1 MVANVGEK
9 APETVLDA
17 PCEAALAWAALER
30 VRTGRPRVHVLTSP
44 VAMAISANALL
55 AVGAIPSMTQ
65 DPEAVADF
73 VAGTAAL
80 VVNLGMLDP
89 LRRAAIPPAVA
100 AARAHGRPWLLD
112 PVKVD
117 RAGGRHRFAVD
128 LMGQGPAAIRA
139 NRGEAALLA
148 GGDDPAAYG
157 ALARRHG
164 SVLAVTGATD
174 TVTDGRRVAIL
185 RNGHPLMDRVTAV
198 GCAAS
203 ALAGAFLDVEPD
215 PFAALRA
222 ALLVYGVA
230 GEIAGGIARG
240 PGGFEAQLLD
250 ALYGLD
256 ESTLKRLARVG
267 A

>member
-1 MVANVGEK
+1 MAGVLDT
-9 APETVLDA
+9 PDPVLDA
-17 PCEAALAWAALER
+17 PAEAGAAWAAFER
-30 VRTGRPRVHVLTSP
+30 LRRGRPRVHVLTSP

-55 AVGAIPSMTQ
+55 AAGAVPSMTQ

-73 VAGTAAL
+73 VAGTGAL

-128 LMGQGPAAIRA
+128 LLGQGPAAVRA
-139 NRGEAALLA
+139 NRGEAAVLA
-148 GGDDPAAYG
+148 DGGDPAAYA
-157 ALARRHG
+157 ALAERHG
-164 SVLAVTGATD
+164 FALAVTGETD
-174 TVTDGRRVAIL
+174 FVTDGARAAVL
-185 RNGHPLMDRVTAV
+185 HNGHPLMDRVTAV

-203 ALAGAFLDVEPD
+203 ALAGAFLAVEED

-240 PGGFEAQLLD
+240 PGGFEGQLLD

-256 ESTLKRLARVG
+256 ETTFKRRARVE